1 MKTLYHLYNSEFEI
15 THAEY
20 FTLGQQPKNA
30 VYVESFSFT
39 KPMFNADT
47 LEVYEGATQEDV
59 LVSKNLEI
67 ATLREK
73 TETEIDAFISPYVQK
88 FILRQVEIP
97 VKVMHEYNAMRAAY
111 GLKKQIILEK

>member
-1 MKTLYHLYNSEFEI
+1 MKTLYHLYNLDFEI

-20 FTLGQQPKNA
+20 FNEGEQPKNA
-30 VYVESFSFT
+30 VYVENRGFV

-47 LEVYEGATQEDV
+47 LSAYEGATQKN
-59 LVSKNLEI
+59 LLILKNLEI
-67 ATLREK
+67 EVLRQK

-97 VKVMHEYNAMRAAY
+97 VEIIQEYNAMREAY
-111 GLKKQIILEK
+111 QVEKQLILDK